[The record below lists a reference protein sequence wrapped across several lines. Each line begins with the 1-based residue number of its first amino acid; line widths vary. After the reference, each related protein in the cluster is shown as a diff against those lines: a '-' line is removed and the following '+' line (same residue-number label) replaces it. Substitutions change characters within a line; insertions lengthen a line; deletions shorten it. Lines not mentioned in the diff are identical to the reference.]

1 MNDMGDPSDDP
12 RRQFLE
18 LLSSGTSVVW
28 YSENGRERPIL
39 DYTLRLLGTTIDAI
53 GITPHGFAVLPDSSV
68 VLVRLR
74 GPRGGAVTVTPISQ
88 AGLSRVNSAR
98 TPATR
103 PTRVR
108 GGSPAS
114 ASIPIGRVRPSSN
127 SSTAPR
133 SSTPRG
139 SEPRRPSPWREFQGA
154 DCPEGGDHFAGQ

>member
-88 AGLSRVNSAR
+88 AGLSRVNSALSVEHEE
-98 TPATR
+98 TYAALSTGSYTGNEANASQGWIAGLSVHPDWE
-103 PTRVR
+103 
-108 GGSPAS
+108 GSPVLEFIDG
-114 ASIPIGRVRPSSN
+114 ASIIHATGIGTSPPI
-127 SSTAPR
+127 AL
-133 SSTPRG
+133 
-139 SEPRRPSPWREFQGA
+139 A
-154 DCPEGGDHFAGQ
+154 